1 MSLVTVIAALVGAKE
16 WPLSGTRN
24 NLSSV
29 FLITFSRKLLVQVAA
44 LYCADICVRQ
54 KVLMQLCLPLNLT
67 WTFLTSGKST
77 KLRLRPESFLD
88 PKIDIFIFIVTNVH
102 IVIRN
107 EKAKQ
112 VLKLFS
118 GACATVS
125 DPLIKKK
132 RYKRTTALEG
142 KNKTMR

>member
-1 MSLVTVIAALVGAKE
+1 M
-16 WPLSGTRN
+16 
-24 NLSSV
+24 
-29 FLITFSRKLLVQVAA
+29 AA
-44 LYCADICVRQ
+44 LYCTDICVRQ
-54 KVLMQLCLPLNLT
+54 KVLPLNLT

-77 KLRLRPESFLD
+77 KLRLLLFGVDYHKAHKEHPESFLD

-132 RYKRTTALEG
+132 RYKRTTVLEG

>member
-1 MSLVTVIAALVGAKE
+1 
-16 WPLSGTRN
+16 
-24 NLSSV
+24 
-29 FLITFSRKLLVQVAA
+29 
-44 LYCADICVRQ
+44 
-54 KVLMQLCLPLNLT
+54 MQLCLPLNLT

-77 KLRLRPESFLD
+77 KLRLLLFGVDYHKAHKEHPESFLD

-125 DPLIKKK
+125 DPLIKKEK
-132 RYKRTTALEG
+132 IQKDNCVRRK
-142 KNKTMR
+142 K